1 MELLE
6 KALKDGDVIIYKDKP
21 TLIYKETLKTYRT
34 ISLTNG
40 GHFIVT
46 TIFKDEILNH
56 PILFCGETNLNLL
69 LVALKERLQVFNNV

>member
-6 KALKDGDVIIYKDKP
+6 KALKVGDVIIYNDKP

-34 ISLTNG
+34 ISLTKG
-40 GHFIVT
+40 GHFIAT
-46 TIFKDEILNH
+46 TIFKNDIVNH
-56 PILFCGETNLNLL
+56 YVMFCEETNLNLL

>member
-6 KALKDGDVIIYKDKP
+6 KALKVGDVIIYNDKP

-34 ISLTNG
+34 ISLTKG

-46 TIFKDEILNH
+46 TIFKNDIVNH
-56 PILFCGETNLNLL
+56 SVMFCGETNLNLL